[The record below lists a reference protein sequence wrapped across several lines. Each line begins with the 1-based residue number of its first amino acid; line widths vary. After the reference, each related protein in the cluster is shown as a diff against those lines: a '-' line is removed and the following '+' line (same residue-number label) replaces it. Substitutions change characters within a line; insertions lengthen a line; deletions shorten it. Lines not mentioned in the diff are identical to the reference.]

1 MTMRNVFLLAACT
14 AVTCMSLAV
23 FAPEARAEKP
33 LTLRLG
39 HPMAPGNNVTVGYEK
54 FKELVEKKSDRKIR
68 IQIFGNCQ
76 LGSDRVTT
84 EAAQA
89 GTLDMSSSSTPNLAS
104 FSKAYMAIDL
114 PYVTDP
120 KNQAKLYKALDEGE
134 LGKALDKVAASVGLK
149 TIMFSEYG
157 YRNFV
162 STKHPLNEVK
172 DLMNLKVR
180 TTDSPVEVAVATE
193 LGMNPA
199 PVAWGET
206 YTALQQGTVD
216 AEGNT
221 FSLLNDAKHSE
232 VLKHAMDSQH
242 NYSMHILLM
251 NKKKWDSL
259 NPEQKKIITEA
270 AHEALIWQRAESVRL
285 EEKAWQAFHDKG
297 ITISRLTPEQRA
309 ELKQKT
315 QPVRDQFSKE
325 SPAELLALI
334 AETQN

>member
-89 GTLDMSSSSTPNLAS
+89 CTLDMSSSNTPNLAS

-325 SPAELLALI
+325 IPAELLALI

>member
-120 KNQAKLYKALDEGE
+120 KNQARLYKALDEGE

-172 DLMNLKVR
+172 DLINLKVR

-325 SPAELLALI
+325 IPAELLALI

>member
-1 MTMRNVFLLAACT
+1 MRKVLVLALALTMVLGFTLTSDAA
-14 AVTCMSLAV
+14 
-23 FAPEARAEKP
+23 RP
-33 LTLRLG
+33 LTLRIG

-54 FKELVEKKSDRKIR
+54 FKQLVEEKSNKQIR
-68 IQIFGNCQ
+68 IQIFPNCQ

-104 FSKAYMAIDL
+104 FSKVYMGIDL
-114 PYVTDP
+114 PYVTSSEH
-120 KNQAKLYKALDEGE
+120 QQSLYKALDEGE
-134 LGKALDKVAASVGLK
+134 LGKALRAASQEIGLE

-162 STKHPLNEVK
+162 SAKQPLTDAK
-172 DLMNLKVR
+172 SLMNLKVR

-221 FSLLNDAKHSE
+221 FSLLNDAKHTE
-232 VLKHAMDSQH
+232 VLKYAMNSEH

-259 NPEQKKIITEA
+259 TPEQQKIIREA
-270 AHEALIWQRAESVRL
+270 AAEATAWQREESVRL
-285 EEKAWQAFHDKG
+285 EEKAWQAFRDQG
-297 ITISRLTPEQRA
+297 IQIHMLTPEERA
-309 ELKQKT
+309 EMKAKT
-315 QPVRDQFSKE
+315 RPAFDQFAKE
-325 SPAELLALI
+325 VPAHILTLLE
-334 AETQN
+334 ETQK